1 MKKLNQSDKKLVNNF
16 MRVKIKKKQGN
27 ILKKQT
33 NKQTNKARIISKET
47 MRIITDNHLMKKKKK
62 DKKENIYEM
71 DTKM

>member
-27 ILKKQT
+27 ILK
-33 NKQTNKARIISKET
+33 KQTNKARIISKET

>member
-33 NKQTNKARIISKET
+33 NKQTKQG
-47 MRIITDNHLMKKKKK
+47 
-62 DKKENIYEM
+62 
-71 DTKM
+71 